1 VFVLDPALVPALALL
16 VASGLCG
23 AYLLGLDQLLLD
35 VTPPDLL
42 GRAYTVNTSV
52 LMATQGL
59 GFAGAGA
66 VAELVRPDRV
76 IAAAGL
82 AGLVTVAVLRT
93 PRGVVRA
100 VRRES
105 ADGPGRRRAAS

>member
-1 VFVLDPALVPALALL
+1 MPFLVFVLDPSLALALVL
-16 VASGLCG
+16 LTASGLCG

-52 LMATQGL
+52 LMATQGI

-66 VAELVRPDRV
+66 LGGGRTARPGDR
-76 IAAAGL
+76 
-82 AGLVTVAVLRT
+82 
-93 PRGVVRA
+93 RGRA
-100 VRRES
+100 RG
-105 ADGPGRRRAAS
+105 AW